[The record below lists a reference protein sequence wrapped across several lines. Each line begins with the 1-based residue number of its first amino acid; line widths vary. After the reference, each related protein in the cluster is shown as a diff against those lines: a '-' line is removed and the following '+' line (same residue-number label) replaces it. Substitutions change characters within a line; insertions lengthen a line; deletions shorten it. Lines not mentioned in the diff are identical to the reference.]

1 MKRISNI
8 AFFDDDWYYFFLDG
22 MQDWVAISLPQLM
35 RILYLLENLVLPFD
49 NIIIMILI

>member
-22 MQDWVAISLPQLM
+22 MQRLGRNITSS
-35 RILYLLENLVLPFD
+35 INENNVVVLK
-49 NIIIMILI
+49 I